1 MPLSPA
7 RVFKAFRYAMYFD
20 GIDDYVGIPRSDSL
34 NVVNISIFMWVY
46 QFKYYPSLGEYLD
59 RNDYYALGLINGRVY
74 SWLRLPVRSR
84 VGATELP
91 LHQWVFIGV
100 TYDGVT
106 RKHYAN
112 GRLDAQ
118 WVESAPL
125 ALYNSLRLIIGANA
139 NDTDT
144 YLVAPSGFKQT
155 YIAQVLIYSRALSD
169 SEVKFN
175 YSNPDNPIRN
185 GLVLWLQ
192 ADPAYIRDIDGDGV
206 PEWLDLSGFN
216 NHGKIYGASLVELI
230 KTPARTLTATRT
242 LPVAR

>member
-7 RVFKAFRYAMYFD
+7 RVLRTFRYAMYFD
-20 GIDDYVGIPRSDSL
+20 GVDDYVSVSRSPSL
-34 NVVNISIFMWVY
+34 NVSSISIFMWVY
-46 QFKYYPSLGEYLD
+46 QLRYYPSLGAYLD

-74 SWLRLPVRSR
+74 SWLRLPTRSR
-84 VGATELP
+84 FGATVLP
-91 LHQWVFIGV
+91 LYQWIFIGV

-118 WVESAPL
+118 WVENAPL
-125 ALYNSLRLIIGANA
+125 ELYNSLRLIIGANG

-144 YLVAPSGFKQT
+144 SVLAPSGFIQT
-155 YIAQVLIYSRALSD
+155 YIAQTLIYSRALSD
-169 SEVKFN
+169 SEIQFN

-192 ADPAYIRDIDGDGV
+192 ADPQYIKDIDGDGV
-206 PEWLDLSGFN
+206 LEWLDLSGN
-216 NHGKIYGASLVELI
+216 GNHGKIYGARLVELI
-230 KTPARTLTATRT
+230 RAPMRLLTPSGVVG
-242 LPVAR
+242 VAR